1 MTVLVRRVLI
11 AGVLVGTG
19 TPLAHA
25 QPRIE
30 VGSSLVSTIMVLD
43 EDVYSV
49 GIPAAGSGLLS
60 HGAYLSLFLGSRFA
74 IEPQVGFLWMSFD
87 GNSDH
92 LLSAA
97 GQFSYYALGTDRR
110 SPYLFGTVGIASV
123 SSEDYSPKSF
133 GGGAGYR
140 IPVGDRL
147 VFRID
152 GRYAHYTG
160 EFAGESF
167 DAVSLAVSIGGA
179 FGQR

>member
-1 MTVLVRRVLI
+1 MTVLVRRAVIVGALI
-11 AGVLVGTG
+11 GVGT
-19 TPLAHA
+19 PSAHA
-25 QPRIE
+25 QPRVE

-49 GIPAAGSGLLS
+49 GVPVGGGLLS

-74 IEPQVGFLWMSFD
+74 VEPQSGFVWTSLD
-87 GNSDH
+87 GDSNH
-92 LLSAA
+92 LLAAA
-97 GQFSYYALGTDRR
+97 GQFSYFALGTDRR
-110 SPYLFGTVGIASV
+110 SPYLFGTVGIANV
-123 SSEDYSPKSF
+123 SGEDYSPKSF

-160 EFAGESF
+160 EFADESF
-167 DAVSLAVSIGGA
+167 DAVSLAVSIGGVL
-179 FGQR
+179 GQR